1 MECEKIY
8 NSAVVVFIGL
18 LNSGK
23 RSNLFLFFFFFPA
36 LKENVSGGVGM
47 ANEAPRQAAARCLPC
62 TPSAGGQ
69 RERH

>member
-23 RSNLFLFFFFFPA
+23 RSNLFFFFFPA
-36 LKENVSGGVGM
+36 LKENVSGGAGM
-47 ANEAPRQAAARCLPC
+47 ANEGARRAAAQHLPC